1 MKGSILRI
9 VATVGLASSGGA
21 YATTISFAGLSQA
34 GSTYVSEGASYSQQ
48 GFTFTSGALYTWEA
62 ASANLPG
69 LAAANT
75 SLFEFYAD
83 GASSIKAVG
92 NGAFTLNSI
101 DLAPLIAGGSG
112 TFDVTFT
119 GTHADNSTV
128 MQTFVV
134 SDSTPSKLTT
144 FDFSNFTNVVSV
156 SFTQGTNSGFFAA
169 QDTAYQFDN
178 VVVNAAPTVSG
189 VPEPRAWSL
198 LALSVGAVLGLS
210 RKRTLA
216 ALR

>member
-1 MKGSILRI
+1 MRVKGYIFAI
-9 VATVGLASSGGA
+9 AAVIASPFGA

-34 GSTYVSEGASYSQQ
+34 GSSYASEGSSYTQQ
-48 GFTFTSGALYTWEA
+48 GFTFGSGALYVWEA
-62 ASANLPG
+62 SSANLPG

-75 SLFEFYAD
+75 SLFEFYAG

-92 NGAFTLNSI
+92 NGAFTLDSI

-128 MQTFVV
+128 SQTFVV
-134 SDSTPSKLTT
+134 SDSTPAALTT

-178 VVVNAAPTVSG
+178 VVVNAAPPVSG
-189 VPEPRAWSL
+189 VPEPHAFSL
-198 LALSVGAVLGLS
+198 LAMGVAGLLGFS
-210 RKRTLA
+210 RRRTPF
-216 ALR
+216 